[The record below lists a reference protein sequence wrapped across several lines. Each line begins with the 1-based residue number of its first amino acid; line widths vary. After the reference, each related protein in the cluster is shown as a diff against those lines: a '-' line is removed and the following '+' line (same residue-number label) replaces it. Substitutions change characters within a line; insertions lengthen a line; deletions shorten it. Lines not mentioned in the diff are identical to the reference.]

1 MPEAETP
8 SEEYKTALA
17 ESRLMTQNK
26 SPMASQ
32 TQQGALT
39 SQKARAAGEDAE
51 TNMST
56 WGTANK
62 MPHKKDITGPK
73 RTPIKLND
81 NASETLDQ
89 YEDGTLLW
97 ALLRKTVVDGMLGVQ
112 VKIGRKQIGTLDLT
126 DNAACLDLIT
136 DNGAMSKIEIGTQGG
151 LRTATALIR

>member
-1 MPEAETP
+1 
-8 SEEYKTALA
+8 
-17 ESRLMTQNK
+17 
-26 SPMASQ
+26 
-32 TQQGALT
+32 
-39 SQKARAAGEDAE
+39 
-51 TNMST
+51 MST